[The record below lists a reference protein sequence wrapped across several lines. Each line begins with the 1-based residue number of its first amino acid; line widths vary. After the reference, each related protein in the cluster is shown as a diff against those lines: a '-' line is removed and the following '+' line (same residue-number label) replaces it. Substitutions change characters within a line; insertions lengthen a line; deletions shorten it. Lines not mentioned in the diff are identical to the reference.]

1 MHRKSRRLLKN
12 IVILSV
18 ENPSNHTDNAKKC
31 GAQKIADTL
40 RTRMLGKSPV
50 CQNSGVGKKGEMLEN
65 CHQRQQRS
73 KTQISNRRQ
82 KILSGRCSSRVCQ
95 HAQERKARKN
105 RQCNNEPSG
114 SRTHDR
120 LLRRAK
126 KRSPLSASECLQM
139 PKYQRFPPF
148 SDVRISSK
156 NRLFYPVR
164 VSRVLAA
171 SNFGGRPFSHDVRFC
186 QQVCAV
192 FNDILFIISK
202 LMLRNPCTECIF
214 EDNNYY
220 GFSVPFLSLKGFSRK
235 HPKIPDCTCEMSLVL
250 LSYGKNKPC
259 SLVGRARYLK
269 AYRLI
274 RDSVYHA
281 TV

>member
-1 MHRKSRRLLKN
+1 MHRKSSRLLKN
-12 IVILSV
+12 IVILPV
-18 ENPSNHTDNAKKC
+18 ENPSHHTDNAKKC

-40 RTRMLGKSPV
+40 RTRMLGKSLV
-50 CQNSGVGKKGEMLEN
+50 CQNSVVGKKAKCWEAANSASSGAKSKFPGKKKSFQPMLFARLPTRTRE
-65 CHQRQQRS
+65 RQP
-73 KTQISNRRQ
+73 
-82 KILSGRCSSRVCQ
+82 
-95 HAQERKARKN
+95 ERFIYLFG
-105 RQCNNEPSG
+105 NEPSG

-186 QQVCAV
+186 
-192 FNDILFIISK
+192 
-202 LMLRNPCTECIF
+202 
-214 EDNNYY
+214 
-220 GFSVPFLSLKGFSRK
+220 
-235 HPKIPDCTCEMSLVL
+235 
-250 LSYGKNKPC
+250 
-259 SLVGRARYLK
+259 
-269 AYRLI
+269 
-274 RDSVYHA
+274 
-281 TV
+281 

>member
-31 GAQKIADTL
+31 GAQKIAVTL

-50 CQNSGVGKKGEMLEN
+50 CQNSGVGKKGEMLES
-65 CHQRQQRS
+65 CQHHQQRG
-73 KTQISNRRQ
+73 KKQIFNRKQ
-82 KILSGRCSSRVCQ
+82 KNSFQPMSFARLPTRTHEHQ
-95 HAQERKARKN
+95 PERIVYLG
-105 RQCNNEPSG
+105 NESSG
-114 SRTHDR
+114 SRPHDR

-186 QQVCAV
+186 
-192 FNDILFIISK
+192 
-202 LMLRNPCTECIF
+202 
-214 EDNNYY
+214 
-220 GFSVPFLSLKGFSRK
+220 
-235 HPKIPDCTCEMSLVL
+235 
-250 LSYGKNKPC
+250 
-259 SLVGRARYLK
+259 
-269 AYRLI
+269 
-274 RDSVYHA
+274 
-281 TV
+281 